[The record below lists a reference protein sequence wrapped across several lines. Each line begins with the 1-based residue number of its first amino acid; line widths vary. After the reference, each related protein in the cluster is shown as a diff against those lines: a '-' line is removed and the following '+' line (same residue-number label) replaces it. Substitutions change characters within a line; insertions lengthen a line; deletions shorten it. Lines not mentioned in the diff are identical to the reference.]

1 MSNAF
6 PDPVDTEAA
15 SIAELWLDFKAHG
28 SERARE
34 QLILH
39 YAPLVRY
46 VAAQFAAT
54 CPPNYER
61 ADLASYGTFGLIDAI
76 EKFEPSRGF
85 KFQTYAIVRIKGA
98 IIDELRSIDWV
109 PRRVR
114 SNAREL
120 ERASSSLE
128 GELGRSPSRAELAA
142 ELGVGPERLE
152 RVISQIATTW
162 VSSLDEP
169 LGASFD
175 EDGAATLGAR
185 IPAPGNPFD
194 DVETTDTLTDAIEVL
209 SDRERLVI
217 TLYYY
222 ELLSLAEI
230 GAVLGVTE
238 SRVCQIHTKS
248 IGKLRRHLQNVEQP
262 A

>member
-6 PDPVDTEAA
+6 
-15 SIAELWLDFKAHG
+15 ELWLDFKAHG

-39 YAPLVRY
+39 YSPLVRY

-152 RVISQIATTW
+152 RVISQIASTW

-194 DVETTDTLTDAIEVL
+194 DVETTDTLTGAIEVL